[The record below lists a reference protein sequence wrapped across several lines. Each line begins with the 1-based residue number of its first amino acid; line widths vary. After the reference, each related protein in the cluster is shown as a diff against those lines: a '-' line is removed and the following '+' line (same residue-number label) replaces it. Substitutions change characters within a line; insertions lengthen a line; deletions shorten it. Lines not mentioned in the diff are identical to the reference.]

1 MKQLNIFFL
10 SALLLTVAG
19 CRPEDDIYP
28 VNQDA
33 FGGYYVPQAPIASI
47 RHDLHEEG
55 VEASIDSLTFTDR
68 WSWTNNHRLARVDFD
83 IEGNYYRYGNEPTNI
98 YDLYFYNSN
107 GRLDSLQHHIE
118 GGNSIPLRTYH
129 FHYTGGRL
137 TQISF
142 RFGQG
147 NRNYTTDFLYRANER
162 QPYSIVF
169 THPLQDWQRQG
180 SFWNTDTIRQQWTL
194 EWENGNLVRATADS
208 MAWYMTGMSHIEYAY
223 DNNPN
228 PFFGYFPADL
238 ISRDGFIDNP
248 NSLCRNNLVRT
259 TYYNYDN
266 RNDTTYI
273 RHSNIDYRYLP
284 NGLPSQITTVT
295 PTMYW
300 TEITDKATITYD
312 SWNLNE

>member
-1 MKQLNIFFL
+1 MV
-10 SALLLTVAG
+10 LLLSVAA

-28 VNQDA
+28 ANQDA
-33 FGGYYVPQAPIASI
+33 FGGYYVPQSPIAHI
-47 RHDLHEEG
+47 RYDLHEEG

-68 WSWTNNHRLARVDFD
+68 WSWTTNRRLARVDFD
-83 IEGNYYRYGNEPTNI
+83 IEGNYHTYQNQPMNI
-98 YDLYFYNSN
+98 SDVYFYNSN

-118 GGNSIPLRTYH
+118 HGGGIPLRTYY

-137 TQISF
+137 SQISF
-142 RFGQG
+142 
-147 NRNYTTDFLYRANER
+147 RNYTTDFLYRANER
-162 QPYSIVF
+162 LPYSIVF

-228 PFFGYFPADL
+228 PFQGYFPADL

-248 NSLCRNNLVRT
+248 GYLCHNNLVCV

-273 RHSNIDYRYLP
+273 HNNSINYQYLP
-284 NGLPSQITTVT
+284 NGYPSQITTVT

-300 TEITDKATITYD
+300 TEITSKATITYD
-312 SWNLNE
+312 TWTRNE

>member
-1 MKQLNIFFL
+1 M
-10 SALLLTVAG
+10 
-19 CRPEDDIYP
+19 
-28 VNQDA
+28 
-33 FGGYYVPQAPIASI
+33 
-47 RHDLHEEG
+47 
-55 VEASIDSLTFTDR
+55 
-68 WSWTNNHRLARVDFD
+68 
-83 IEGNYYRYGNEPTNI
+83 
-98 YDLYFYNSN
+98 
-107 GRLDSLQHHIE
+107 
-118 GGNSIPLRTYH
+118 
-129 FHYTGGRL
+129 
-137 TQISF
+137 
-142 RFGQG
+142 
-147 NRNYTTDFLYRANER
+147 
-162 QPYSIVF
+162 
-169 THPLQDWQRQG
+169 PLQDWQRQG

-208 MAWYMTGMSHIEYAY
+208 MAWYMTGMSHIEYTY

-284 NGLPSQITTVT
+284 NGLPSQISTVT

>member
-1 MKQLNIFFL
+1 
-10 SALLLTVAG
+10 
-19 CRPEDDIYP
+19 
-28 VNQDA
+28 
-33 FGGYYVPQAPIASI
+33 
-47 RHDLHEEG
+47 
-55 VEASIDSLTFTDR
+55 
-68 WSWTNNHRLARVDFD
+68 
-83 IEGNYYRYGNEPTNI
+83 
-98 YDLYFYNSN
+98 
-107 GRLDSLQHHIE
+107 
-118 GGNSIPLRTYH
+118 
-129 FHYTGGRL
+129 
-137 TQISF
+137 
-142 RFGQG
+142 
-147 NRNYTTDFLYRANER
+147 
-162 QPYSIVF
+162 
-169 THPLQDWQRQG
+169 
-180 SFWNTDTIRQQWTL
+180 
-194 EWENGNLVRATADS
+194 
-208 MAWYMTGMSHIEYAY
+208 MTGMSHIEYAY